1 MHDEEKAKKIRH
13 TGKLIL
19 ENAFRFAVNLIFI
32 GVFQLLFGADS
43 ILPGV
48 AIGVAFTMFPTMP
61 VGIKPRTFA
70 GIIVGLFTLCG
81 ISGQSALLPWWAAA
95 VINFMTVIIMFSM
108 ISEPLEMKPYIAF
121 ILCFVFAQAA
131 PVPWGRFPM
140 RLAGC
145 FFGGLFVALSTL
157 LAWKKIGLGYEGS
170 GRTLKEQVQIS
181 ILHRGYILRMAF
193 GITAAMLIGMLLHL
207 SKPLWISI
215 VVMSLTQPEIQDTLE
230 RIKHRTIGTLIGTV
244 LFFLLFVYLIPHK
257 FAMAAILFIGYISFF
272 MPEYKH
278 KQAVNAINALNASLV
293 LLDTTTAV
301 ENRLLCLAGGILI
314 VLSMWG
320 IHLLLKRYYRP
331 AAAQRCPEA

>member
-1 MHDEEKAKKIRH
+1 MRDKERTNKLRH

-19 ENAFRFAVNLIFI
+19 ENAFRFAVNMIFI
-32 GVFQLLFGADS
+32 GIFQLLFGTDN

-61 VGIKPRTFA
+61 VGIRPRTFA

-81 ISGQSALLPWWAAA
+81 ISGQSALLPWWAALP
-95 VINFMTVIIMFSM
+95 INFLTVIIIFGMS
-108 ISEPLEMKPYIAF
+108 SEPIEMKPYITF
-121 ILCFVFAQAA
+121 ILCFVFAQAT
-131 PVPWGRFPM
+131 PVTWARFPM
-140 RLAGC
+140 RLTGC
-145 FFGGLFVALSTL
+145 FLSGLFVAASTL
-157 LAWKKIGLGYEGS
+157 LAWKRVGLGYGGS
-170 GRTLKEQVQIS
+170 GRPLREQIRIS
-181 ILHRGYILRMAF
+181 LANRGYILRMAF
-193 GITAAMLIGMLLHL
+193 GITTAMLVGMLLHL

-230 RIKHRTIGTLIGTV
+230 RIKHRTIGTLVGTV

-314 VLSMWG
+314 VLFMWG
-320 IHLLLKRYYRP
+320 IHLLLKRYYRS
-331 AAAQRCPEA
+331 AAAQHCPEA